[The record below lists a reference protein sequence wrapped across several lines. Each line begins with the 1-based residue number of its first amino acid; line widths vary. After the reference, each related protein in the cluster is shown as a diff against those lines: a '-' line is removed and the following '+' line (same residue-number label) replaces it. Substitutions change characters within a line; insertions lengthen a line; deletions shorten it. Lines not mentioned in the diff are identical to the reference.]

1 MEEVSEV
8 KSDFECVFEDL
19 GRTIQLFLSS
29 PEIGL
34 LLGLGAR
41 RERFLCFEFNDLL
54 ADPLVQLLHVVYRV
68 VNREQEEEGLFGVP
82 NCEVLLEERV
92 YLLKL
97 GAVLGYFEFN
107 LFLEGGNIL
116 LLANLDF
123 WLLLLYGKALMR
135 LDDLRV
141 RPLAFLE
148 GVEMNVVLQ
157 FQPALG

>member
-1 MEEVSEV
+1 LEEVGEV
-8 KSDFECVFEDL
+8 EGDFQCVFEDL

-34 LLGLGAR
+34 LLGSGAR

-68 VNREQEEEGLFGVP
+68 VNREQEEEGLFAVP
-82 NCEVLLEERV
+82 NCEVLLQERV

-97 GAVLGYFEFN
+97 CAVLGYFELN

-123 WLLLLYGKALMR
+123 WLLLL
-135 LDDLRV
+135 
-141 RPLAFLE
+141 
-148 GVEMNVVLQ
+148 
-157 FQPALG
+157 

>member
-1 MEEVSEV
+1 LEEIGEIE
-8 KSDFECVFEDL
+8 SDFESVFEDL
-19 GRTIQLFLSS
+19 GRAIELFLSS

-34 LLGLGAR
+34 LLGSGAR

-54 ADPLVQLLHVVYRV
+54 ADPLVQFLHVVYRV

-97 GAVLGYFEFN
+97 GAVLGYFELN
-107 LFLEGGNIL
+107 LFFEGGNIL

-123 WLLLLYGKALMR
+123 WLLLLYGKVLMR
-135 LDDLRV
+135 LADLRV
-141 RPLAFLE
+141 RSLAFLE

-157 FQPALG
+157 FQPTLG